1 MLLAVYELSIR
12 VACVLL
18 SHQIRRFYYYY
29 YSWLA
34 ARLARIEQFVRDI
47 MIVSPA
53 VEKVRPMRLGG
64 SFTVCVCVCVCV
76 FVY

>member
-18 SHQIRRFYYYY
+18 SHQIRRFYYH

-34 ARLARIEQFVRDI
+34 ARLARIEQFVSDI

-53 VEKVRPMRLGG
+53 VEKVMRLGG

>member
-34 ARLARIEQFVRDI
+34 ARLARIEQFVSDI

-53 VEKVRPMRLGG
+53 VEKVMRLGG
-64 SFTVCVCVCVCV
+64 SFTVCVCVLASR
-76 FVY
+76 